1 MQDTV
6 KLFIG
11 TSDNHDDLAQKVYL
25 YTLFKNASM
34 PIDIVFLRPKDFPGW
49 NRKLGELLLLVIDMQ
64 YHI

>member
-11 TSDNHDDLAQKVYL
+11 TSDNHDKFAKKVYL

-34 PIDIVFLRPKDFPGW
+34 PLDIVFLRPK
-49 NRKLGELLLLVIDMQ
+49 
-64 YHI
+64 